1 MWLAGDMV
9 LSTKETGDP
18 RFEFH
23 GKVGE
28 MALETSTGD
37 PRRNVDWARL
47 GGILGITWIVLFLLG
62 AFILQGDTPSRDD
75 SIADI
80 REYFV
85 DDGGRYLLGDYLL
98 GIAFTLFFLPFVV
111 ILRRV
116 LAARGGW
123 PDLLAR
129 VSLYAGVIAVV
140 WGGIAGFF
148 WGALALGAD
157 NPEVDDSSVRTL
169 MELDAYAFSG
179 LLLPIG
185 LFMGAAGLSIWLS
198 GALWRWLGII
208 GIIGF
213 LGSYIGAAW
222 PADGDEEGA
231 LAAVG
236 IVGFV
241 GIMIFVLITSI
252 NLLMKRDDSRSRPSR
267 DDGIHAEER

>member
-1 MWLAGDMV
+1 MA
-9 LSTKETGDP
+9 
-18 RFEFH
+18 FEPSS
-23 GKVGE
+23 GE
-28 MALETSTGD
+28 
-37 PRRNVDWARL
+37 PRRDVDWVRL
-47 GGILGITWIVLFLLG
+47 GGILGIAWIVSFLLG
-62 AFILQGDTPSRDD
+62 AFILQADTPSRDD

-80 REYFV
+80 RQYFV

-198 GALWRWLGII
+198 GALWRWLGLI

-222 PADGDEEGA
+222 PIDGDEEGA

-236 IVGFV
+236 IVGFL

-252 NLLMKRDDSRSRPSR
+252 NLLMKRDDSPSRPSR
-267 DDGIHAEER
+267 DGGIQAEER

>member
-1 MWLAGDMV
+1 
-9 LSTKETGDP
+9 
-18 RFEFH
+18 
-23 GKVGE
+23 
-28 MALETSTGD
+28 MALKPSTSDAQGH
-37 PRRNVDWARL
+37 VDWTRL
-47 GGILGITWIVLFLLG
+47 GGILGIAWIVSFVLG
-62 AFILQGDTPSRDD
+62 AFIIQGDTPSRDD

-80 REYFV
+80 RQYFA
-85 DDGGRYLLGDYLL
+85 DDGGRYLFGDYLL
-98 GIAFTLFFLPFVV
+98 GIAFTLFFLPFVI

-116 LAARGGW
+116 LATREGW

-129 VSLYAGVIAVV
+129 ISLYAGVIAVV

-157 NPEVDDSSVRTL
+157 NPEVEDSSVRTL
-169 MELDAYAFSG
+169 MELDAYAFAG

-222 PADGDEEGA
+222 PIDGDEEGA
-231 LAAVG
+231 LAAVS
-236 IVGFV
+236 IVGFL

-252 NLLMKRDDSRSRPSR
+252 NLLMKRDEL
-267 DDGIHAEER
+267 AEPTVA